1 MCIHAIPG
9 TCGFQKTWINKM
21 NGKQCLAQ
29 LTLDNEYLL
38 IMILTIRRAGHKT
51 TISIPILC
59 HWPTNTFMSLQISF
73 SFFFFFNPTE
83 IFFFCTSFMN
93 VIRQTVERYSLFI
106 ILITLTKIMLEMSFF
121 CSSESVRKYIINEWF
136 LYITKFHPHFQKKR
150 GVERKV
156 EMFFW

>member
-1 MCIHAIPG
+1 MDLPYIGWNQSLVQLTYFVLYFFFRPHPLNGGMCIHAIPG

-73 SFFFFFNPTE
+73 SFFFFFKSNRDFFLHIIHECHSTNCWE
-83 IFFFCTSFMN
+83 IFSLYNLDNAYKDNAGN
-93 VIRQTVERYSLFI
+93 VI
-106 ILITLTKIMLEMSFF
+106 
-121 CSSESVRKYIINEWF
+121 F
-136 LYITKFHPHFQKKR
+136 L
-150 GVERKV
+150 
-156 EMFFW
+156 